1 MGISLAEIARHLG
14 VGASAIAMAIRKKEH
29 VKRIDDF
36 DQRPPSHTLCG
47 LCERRP
53 FFPLVNPE
61 RRRTGQIANTSPS
74 PSQNVNKSSLTPKPF
89 INLS

>member
-36 DQRPPSHTLCG
+36 DQRPPSRLSF
-47 LCERRP
+47 P
-53 FFPLVNPE
+53 QFFC
-61 RRRTGQIANTSPS
+61 IC
-74 PSQNVNKSSLTPKPF
+74 
-89 INLS
+89 

>member
-36 DQRPPSHTLCG
+36 DQRYIS
-47 LCERRP
+47 
-53 FFPLVNPE
+53 PE
-61 RRRTGQIANTSPS
+61 
-74 PSQNVNKSSLTPKPF
+74 KSVKF
-89 INLS
+89 IIWC